1 LPDNEKVEELEER
14 ALRHF
19 CELPSNFPV
28 GRPHNCCESV
38 LSVLREYLPAR
49 TDLIPKMSTDIGT
62 SASLNGLLC
71 GSVSSVVIAI
81 GMKYGGT
88 SPEETP
94 KPVWEMIDKYV
105 GDFKDR
111 FGHVNCR
118 ELTGLD
124 MKTDEGLK
132 EYFDR
137 VHDHACAARIRF
149 AVKSAL
155 EILKI

>member
-1 LPDNEKVEELEER
+1 MSDKEKVKELQEK
-14 ALRHF
+14 AVKHF
-19 CELPSNFPV
+19 CRRPSNIHV
-28 GRPHNCCESV
+28 GQPYYCCESV

-62 SASLNGLLC
+62 GVSLNGLLC

-81 GMKYGGT
+81 GMRYGRT
-88 SPEETP
+88 SPEEIP
-94 KPVWEMIDKYV
+94 QPVWEMVDGYV
-105 GDFKDR
+105 SDFKDR

-124 MKTDEGLK
+124 LKTGEGLENK
-132 EYFDR
+132 VK
-137 VHDHACAARIRF
+137 VHDHVCAEMIRF

-155 EILKI
+155 EILNK

>member
-1 LPDNEKVEELEER
+1 MPDNEKVEELEER
-14 ALRHF
+14 ALRHL
-19 CELPSNFPV
+19 CEHPRNFPV
-28 GRPHNCCESV
+28 GQPHNCCESV

-62 SASLNGLLC
+62 SVSLNGLLC

-81 GMKYGGT
+81 GMKYGET

-94 KPVWEMIDKYV
+94 QPVWEMVDKYV
-105 GDFKDR
+105 SDFKAS

-137 VHDHACAARIRF
+137 VCDHACAARIRF

-155 EILKI
+155 EILNT

>member
-1 LPDNEKVEELEER
+1 MLDNEKVEELEEK
-14 ALRHF
+14 ALRHL
-19 CELPSNFPV
+19 CEHPGNFPV
-28 GRPHNCCESV
+28 VQPHNCCESV

-49 TDLIPKMSTDIGT
+49 TDLIPKMSTDRGT
-62 SASLNGLLC
+62 GVSLDGLLC

-81 GMKYGGT
+81 GMRYGRT

-94 KPVWEMIDKYV
+94 QPVWEMVDRYV
-105 GDFKDR
+105 SDFKDR

-124 MKTDEGLK
+124 LKAKEGL
-132 EYFDR
+132 EENYAE
-137 VHDHACAARIRF
+137 VHDHACAQRIRF

-155 EILKI
+155 EILKK

>member
-1 LPDNEKVEELEER
+1 MSDNEKVKELQEK
-14 ALRHF
+14 AVKHF
-19 CELPSNFPV
+19 CKRPSNIQV
-28 GRPHNCCESV
+28 GQPYYCCESV

-62 SASLNGLLC
+62 GVSLDGLLC

-81 GMKYGGT
+81 GMRYGRI

-94 KPVWEMIDKYV
+94 QPVWEMVDRYV
-105 GDFKDR
+105 SDFKDR

-124 MKTDEGLK
+124 LKAEEGL
-132 EYFDR
+132 EENYAE
-137 VHDHACAARIRF
+137 VHDHACAERIRF

-155 EILKI
+155 EILKK

>member
-14 ALRHF
+14 ALRHL
-19 CELPSNFPV
+19 CEHPSNSAV
-28 GRPHNCCESV
+28 GQSHSCCESI
-38 LSVLREYLPAR
+38 LSVLREHLPAR

-62 SASLNGLLC
+62 SVSLNGLLC

-81 GMKYGGT
+81 GMKYGET
-88 SPEETP
+88 SPEENP
-94 KPVWEMIDKYV
+94 QAVWEMVDKYLS
-105 GDFKDR
+105 DFKDR

-124 MKTDEGLK
+124 MNADEGFK

-137 VHDHACAARIRF
+137 IHEHACAARIRF

-155 EILKI
+155 EILNI